1 VKKQKDLKRQVL
13 FICLLFVVGL
23 FIAGFIQAPV
33 KPGLSVD
40 EASSSEQVQGK
51 NSLDMDSFYNLKKH
65 IIKDDFDLYRDEKDF
80 LLSVEGKYDLNQ
92 DGELDKI
99 LASFAGGKES
109 LIEVNGHKIAVA
121 LDKPVDFYLID
132 LIQDDGFI
140 ELAIYDDGPSA
151 DPKTTFYR
159 YSGKRLYKLATINTD
174 IKAKCTIYPYY
185 GNVLTDG
192 KGKIIGPDHIAKFLS
207 PNIVKG
213 YYSIEGDRFKLKSID
228 YKKYLEDEYTFTSDF
243 DAFFVEKN
251 LETKISKKDLNFS
264 WDENEIVKF
273 KRGERVKVILVG
285 DFWYGVRLQDG
296 RTGLLYF
303 WIGD

>member
-121 LDKPVDFYLID
+121 FDKPVDFYLID

-140 ELAIYDDGPSA
+140 EIGVYDDGPSA

>member
-1 VKKQKDLKRQVL
+1 MKKQKDLKRQVL

-109 LIEVNGHKIAVA
+109 LIEVNGHKITVA

>member
-1 VKKQKDLKRQVL
+1 MKKQKDLKRQVL

-99 LASFAGGKES
+99 LANFAGGKES
-109 LIEVNGHKIAVA
+109 LIEVNGHKITVA

-140 ELAIYDDGPSA
+140 ELAMYDDGPSA

>member
-1 VKKQKDLKRQVL
+1 MKKQKDLKRQVL

-92 DGELDKI
+92 DGELDKL

-121 LDKPVDFYLID
+121 FDKPVDFYLID

>member
-1 VKKQKDLKRQVL
+1 MKKQKDLKRQVL

-121 LDKPVDFYLID
+121 FDKPVDFYLID

-140 ELAIYDDGPSA
+140 ELAVYDDGPSA

>member
-1 VKKQKDLKRQVL
+1 MKKQKDLKRQVL

-99 LASFAGGKES
+99 LANFAGGKES
-109 LIEVNGHKIAVA
+109 LIEVNGHKITVA

>member
-1 VKKQKDLKRQVL
+1 MKKQKDLKRQVL

-99 LASFAGGKES
+99 LANFAGGKES

-121 LDKPVDFYLID
+121 FDKPVDFYLID

-140 ELAIYDDGPSA
+140 ELAMYDDGPSA

-192 KGKIIGPDHIAKFLS
+192 KGKIIGPDHIANFLS

>member
-1 VKKQKDLKRQVL
+1 MKKQKDLKRQVL

-92 DGELDKI
+92 DGELDKL
-99 LASFAGGKES
+99 LANFAGGKES

-121 LDKPVDFYLID
+121 FDKPVDFYLID

>member
-1 VKKQKDLKRQVL
+1 MKKQKDLKRQVL

-92 DGELDKI
+92 DGELDKL

-121 LDKPVDFYLID
+121 FDKPVDFYLID

-140 ELAIYDDGPSA
+140 EIGVYDDGPSA

>member
-99 LASFAGGKES
+99 LANFAGGKES

-121 LDKPVDFYLID
+121 FDKPVDFYLID

-140 ELAIYDDGPSA
+140 EIGVYDDGPSA

>member
-1 VKKQKDLKRQVL
+1 MKKQKDLKRQVL

-99 LASFAGGKES
+99 LANFAGGKES
-109 LIEVNGHKIAVA
+109 LIEVNGHKITVA

-140 ELAIYDDGPSA
+140 EIGVYDDGPSA

-192 KGKIIGPDHIAKFLS
+192 KGKIIGPDHIANFLS

>member
-1 VKKQKDLKRQVL
+1 MKKQKDLKRQVL

-121 LDKPVDFYLID
+121 FDKPVDFYLID

-140 ELAIYDDGPSA
+140 ELAIYEDGPSA

>member
-1 VKKQKDLKRQVL
+1 MKKQKDLKRQVL

-99 LASFAGGKES
+99 LANFAGGKES

-121 LDKPVDFYLID
+121 FDKPVDFYLID

-140 ELAIYDDGPSA
+140 ELAMYDDGPSA

-285 DFWYGVRLQDG
+285 DFWFGVRLQDG

>member
-1 VKKQKDLKRQVL
+1 MKKQKDLKRQVL

-99 LASFAGGKES
+99 LANFAGGKES

-121 LDKPVDFYLID
+121 FDKPVDFYLID

-140 ELAIYDDGPSA
+140 EIGVYDDGPSA

-192 KGKIIGPDHIAKFLS
+192 KGKIICPDHIANFLS

>member
-1 VKKQKDLKRQVL
+1 MKKQKDLKRQVL

-99 LASFAGGKES
+99 LANFAGGKES

-121 LDKPVDFYLID
+121 FDKPVDFYLID

-140 ELAIYDDGPSA
+140 EIGVYDDGPSA

-174 IKAKCTIYPYY
+174 IKARCTIYPYY

-228 YKKYLEDEYTFTSDF
+228 YKKYLEYEYTFTSDF

>member
-92 DGELDKI
+92 DGELDKL

-121 LDKPVDFYLID
+121 FDKPVDFYLID

-140 ELAIYDDGPSA
+140 EIGVYDDGPSA

>member
-1 VKKQKDLKRQVL
+1 MKKQKDLKRQVL

-121 LDKPVDFYLID
+121 FDKPVDFYLID

>member
-1 VKKQKDLKRQVL
+1 MKKQKDLKRQVL

-109 LIEVNGHKIAVA
+109 LIEVNGHKITVA

-140 ELAIYDDGPSA
+140 EIGVYDDGPSA
-151 DPKTTFYR
+151 NPKTTFYR

>member
-1 VKKQKDLKRQVL
+1 MKKQKDLKRQVL

-99 LASFAGGKES
+99 LANFAGGKES

-121 LDKPVDFYLID
+121 FDKPVDFYLID
-132 LIQDDGFI
+132 LIQDDGII
-140 ELAIYDDGPSA
+140 EIGVYDDGPSA

>member
-1 VKKQKDLKRQVL
+1 MKKQKDLKRQVL

-99 LASFAGGKES
+99 LANFAGGKES
-109 LIEVNGHKIAVA
+109 LIEVNGHKITVA
-121 LDKPVDFYLID
+121 FDKPVDFYLID

-140 ELAIYDDGPSA
+140 EIGIYDDGPSA

>member
-1 VKKQKDLKRQVL
+1 MKKQKDLKRQVL

-99 LASFAGGKES
+99 LANFAGGKES

-121 LDKPVDFYLID
+121 FDKPVDFYLID

>member
-1 VKKQKDLKRQVL
+1 MKKQKDLKRQVL

-99 LASFAGGKES
+99 LANFAGGKES
-109 LIEVNGHKIAVA
+109 VIEVNGHKIAVA
-121 LDKPVDFYLID
+121 FDKPVDFYLID

>member
-1 VKKQKDLKRQVL
+1 MKKQKDLKRQVL

-51 NSLDMDSFYNLKKH
+51 NNLDMDSFYNLKKH

-99 LASFAGGKES
+99 LANFAGGKES

-121 LDKPVDFYLID
+121 FDKPVDFYLID

-140 ELAIYDDGPSA
+140 ELAMYDDGPSA

>member
-1 VKKQKDLKRQVL
+1 MKKQKDLKRQVL

-99 LASFAGGKES
+99 LANFAGGKES

-121 LDKPVDFYLID
+121 FDKPVDFYLID

-140 ELAIYDDGPSA
+140 EIGVYDDGPSA

-174 IKAKCTIYPYY
+174 IKDKCTIYPYY

>member
-1 VKKQKDLKRQVL
+1 MKKQKDLKRQVL

-121 LDKPVDFYLID
+121 FDKPVDFYLID

-140 ELAIYDDGPSA
+140 EIGVYDDGPSA

>member
-1 VKKQKDLKRQVL
+1 
-13 FICLLFVVGL
+13 
-23 FIAGFIQAPV
+23 
-33 KPGLSVD
+33 
-40 EASSSEQVQGK
+40 
-51 NSLDMDSFYNLKKH
+51 MDSFYNLKKH

-99 LASFAGGKES
+99 LANFAGGKES
-109 LIEVNGHKIAVA
+109 LIEVNGHKITVA

-140 ELAIYDDGPSA
+140 EIGVYDDGPSA

>member
-1 VKKQKDLKRQVL
+1 MKKQKDLKRQVL

-99 LASFAGGKES
+99 LANFAGSKES
-109 LIEVNGHKIAVA
+109 LIEVNGHKITVA

-140 ELAIYDDGPSA
+140 EIGVYDDGPSA

>member
-1 VKKQKDLKRQVL
+1 MKKQKDLKRQVL

-80 LLSVEGKYDLNQ
+80 LLSVEGKYALNQ

-99 LASFAGGKES
+99 LANFAGGKES

-121 LDKPVDFYLID
+121 FDKPVDFYLID

-140 ELAIYDDGPSA
+140 ELAMYDDGPSA

>member
-1 VKKQKDLKRQVL
+1 MKKQKDLKRQVL

-109 LIEVNGHKIAVA
+109 VIEVNGHKIAVA
-121 LDKPVDFYLID
+121 FDKPVDFYLID

>member
-1 VKKQKDLKRQVL
+1 MKKQKDLKRQVL

>member
-1 VKKQKDLKRQVL
+1 
-13 FICLLFVVGL
+13 
-23 FIAGFIQAPV
+23 
-33 KPGLSVD
+33 VD

-121 LDKPVDFYLID
+121 FDKPVDFYLID

-140 ELAIYDDGPSA
+140 EIGVYDDGPSA

>member
-1 VKKQKDLKRQVL
+1 MKKQKDLKRQVL

-99 LASFAGGKES
+99 LANFAGGKES
-109 LIEVNGHKIAVA
+109 LIEVNGHKITVA

-140 ELAIYDDGPSA
+140 EIGVYDDGPSA
-151 DPKTTFYR
+151 NPKTTFYR

>member
-1 VKKQKDLKRQVL
+1 MKKQKDLKRQVL

-40 EASSSEQVQGK
+40 EASSSQQVQGK

-140 ELAIYDDGPSA
+140 EIGVYDDGPSA

>member
-1 VKKQKDLKRQVL
+1 MKKQKDLKRQVL

-92 DGELDKI
+92 DGELDKL
-99 LASFAGGKES
+99 LANFAGGKES

-121 LDKPVDFYLID
+121 FDKPVDFYLID

-140 ELAIYDDGPSA
+140 EIGVYDDGPSA

>member
-1 VKKQKDLKRQVL
+1 MKKQKDLKRQVL

-109 LIEVNGHKIAVA
+109 LIEVNGHKITVA
-121 LDKPVDFYLID
+121 FDKPVDFYLID

>member
-1 VKKQKDLKRQVL
+1 MKKQKDLKRQVL

-99 LASFAGGKES
+99 LANFAGGKES

-121 LDKPVDFYLID
+121 FDKPVDFYLID

-140 ELAIYDDGPSA
+140 EIGVYDDGPSA

>member
-1 VKKQKDLKRQVL
+1 MKKQKDLKREVL

-99 LASFAGGKES
+99 LANFAGGKES

-121 LDKPVDFYLID
+121 FDKPVDFYLID

-140 ELAIYDDGPSA
+140 EIGVYDDGPSA

>member
-1 VKKQKDLKRQVL
+1 MKKQKDLKRQVL

-99 LASFAGGKES
+99 LANFAGGKES

-121 LDKPVDFYLID
+121 FDKPVDFYLID

-140 ELAIYDDGPSA
+140 EIGVYDDGPSA

-192 KGKIIGPDHIAKFLS
+192 KGKIIGPDHIANFLS

>member
-1 VKKQKDLKRQVL
+1 MKKQKDLKRQVL

-99 LASFAGGKES
+99 LANFAGGKES
-109 LIEVNGHKIAVA
+109 LIEVNGHKITVA

-140 ELAIYDDGPSA
+140 EIGVYDDGPSA

>member
-1 VKKQKDLKRQVL
+1 MKKQKDLKRQVL

-99 LASFAGGKES
+99 LANFAGGKES
-109 LIEVNGHKIAVA
+109 VIEVNGHKIAVA
-121 LDKPVDFYLID
+121 FDKPVDFYLID

-140 ELAIYDDGPSA
+140 EIGVYDDGPSA